1 MPLVI
6 LGLIVVL
13 GVVFLIYYQL
23 GPKTTDRI
31 KSGLSD
37 IFGGIFGGGGGAA
50 GGGMAPG
57 AGDAGAS
64 AEGGPGG
71 ADQATGQ
78 QAVKSL
84 PSEEKVLY
92 IFGDGAREERP
103 LDGDEGK
110 DDNA

>member
-23 GPKTTDRI
+23 GPKATDRL

-37 IFGGIFGGGGGAA
+37 IFGGVFGGGGGAA
-50 GGGMAPG
+50 AGSAPAGAAPTEGGSES
-57 AGDAGAS
+57 AGAS
-64 AEGGPGG
+64 GP
-71 ADQATGQ
+71 QE
-78 QAVKSL
+78 VKSL

-103 LDGDEGK
+103 LDGDEGN
-110 DDNA
+110 DDKA